1 MLKVFRFRS
10 LASLAAADSTSDE
23 TTASESA
30 TKSAPKPQAKPSV
43 RTLLAPADQYFGPG
57 KMSIVGMPRA
67 GSTLVEQILA
77 SHSLVEG
84 TSELPLLKQLTIEL
98 SYSRILVTPDAYPQ
112 CLLRLT
118 QEQLA
123 AHGACFIE
131 RARAFRNTDRP
142 FFVDKRPSNWLE
154 AGLIHLI
161 LPHAKIIDI
170 RREPMAACFAMYKQI
185 LPMEMNFATDL
196 GNLGHYYNNYVNMM
210 DHWRSVLPGRIH
222 FLRYERLV
230 EDTEGEIRRLL
241 EYCGLPFE
249 ESCLRFWDDRVNECL
264 LIHWGQRGRVCPA
277 RQPLANSGV
286 GFHLTYIPAKVVHIG
301 RIVAAIRWNAS
312 PARCAAFSGPT

>member
-1 MLKVFRFRS
+1 MTEESGKGYSRREGAERVRRQKAVF
-10 LASLAAADSTSDE
+10 
-23 TTASESA
+23 SA
-30 TKSAPKPQAKPSV
+30 ENLNG
-43 RTLLAPADQYFGPG
+43 RLRRAPAPTSGPTPIF
-57 KMSIVGMPRA
+57 IVGMPRA

-84 TSELPLLKQLTIEL
+84 TIELPLIKQLTIEL
-98 SYSRILVTPDAYPQ
+98 AFSRIMLTPDAYPQ

-185 LPMEMNFATDL
+185 LPTEMNFATDL
-196 GNLGHYYNNYVNMM
+196 GNLGHYYSNYVNIM

-241 EYCGLPFE
+241 EYCDLPFE
-249 ESCLRFWDDRVNECL
+249 ESCLRFWENDRAVSTPSSEQVRRPIYRAAVEQWRNFEPWL
-264 LIHWGQRGRVCPA
+264 GPLREALDQPA
-277 RQPLANSGV
+277 EV
-286 GFHLTYIPAKVVHIG
+286 
-301 RIVAAIRWNAS
+301 
-312 PARCAAFSGPT
+312 